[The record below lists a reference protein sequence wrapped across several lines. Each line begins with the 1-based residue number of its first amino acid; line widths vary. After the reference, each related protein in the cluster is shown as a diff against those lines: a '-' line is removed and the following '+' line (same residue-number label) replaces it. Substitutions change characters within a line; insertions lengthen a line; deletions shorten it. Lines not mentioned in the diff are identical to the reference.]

1 MLCFVW
7 VLKTCSPKETNRL
20 CNNLCLTLSIKLQY
34 SMLPHFT
41 FSLSNYN
48 LHINFFV
55 FADVFPLRNNS
66 LNQYFGLVFRAF
78 LVHIGLVSD
87 NTFFT
92 DWQSWTSLSI
102 SVCGSLSRIS
112 AVLVCDSASELRV
125 VGSNQEWWLWRS
137 GWRRCWMWPAGPQYH
152 ITRGAVPLGC
162 QLLLPE
168 DPEKQPQ
175 QQPPLPVQVPGPLPS
190 LCGWVANLF
199 YVMVF
204 GVYHGIRIRSHSV
217 SWNAPSSYHGIT
229 ISAPWYFLWGN
240 KWLSSVD
247 QFTCFSVPFLLP
259 KTLLWQFVAIL
270 LLVNLWLICMNL
282 INMFLYDLLMHNL
295 ML

>member
-1 MLCFVW
+1 MNLSLYLFVA
-7 VLKTCSPKETNRL
+7 L
-20 CNNLCLTLSIKLQY
+20 Y
-34 SMLPHFT
+34 
-41 FSLSNYN
+41 
-48 LHINFFV
+48 
-55 FADVFPLRNNS
+55 
-66 LNQYFGLVFRAF
+66 
-78 LVHIGLVSD
+78 LVSVQCWCVIVPVNCVWLAVIRSD
-87 NTFFT
+87 GCE
-92 DWQSWTSLSI
+92 DAGGGGAE
-102 SVCGSLSRIS
+102 CG
-112 AVLVCDSASELRV
+112 
-125 VGSNQEWWLWRS
+125 
-137 GWRRCWMWPAGPQYH
+137 PTGPQYH